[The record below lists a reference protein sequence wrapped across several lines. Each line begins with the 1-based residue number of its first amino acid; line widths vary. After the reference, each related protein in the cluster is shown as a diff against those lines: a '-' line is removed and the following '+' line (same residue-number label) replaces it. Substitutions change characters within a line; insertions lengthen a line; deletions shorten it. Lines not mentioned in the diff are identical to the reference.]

1 MAYITQLYCMCVAGF
16 GKSELFQSHLLSKSC
31 SNILSFCSGW
41 YESQHLPLAGIDLTL
56 SGLCADKVALLLLLV
71 DYNSWE
77 TTTPTFPHCFDETLT

>member
-1 MAYITQLYCMCVAGF
+1 MLLLLISKFALKF
-16 GKSELFQSHLLSKSC
+16 HFKS
-31 SNILSFCSGW
+31 SFAVWHSARFRKKK
-41 YESQHLPLAGIDLTL
+41 YRIILPLAGIDLTL